1 MSASAATLTTATPA
15 ANRILRLAIGTA
27 LAMAVSQTFNWP
39 AAFIAPVL
47 ATVLLGLPIPAPSLA
62 GGIKFIVA
70 LVAGCGIG
78 FLILPA
84 LTYQPGA
91 GVLMIVLGLLGCF
104 YFQSR
109 GGSPLLG
116 TFALLGITI
125 VPAIGSES
133 IDLARALIPAL
144 ATGAVV
150 ALPCVWAAH
159 ALFPEAA
166 RPADPRPEKP
176 PAPTVSVAARNALR
190 STLVVM
196 PVMAWFILVSGTS
209 PYAAVLVKVAS
220 MGQQAS
226 ADQSRSAGRDL
237 LRSTLIGGAVAI
249 AGWWIMKIWPNLLLL
264 SLLTLLAGLL
274 IGPRVFRGAALAPNA
289 AVWSYGFTT
298 AIVVLAPTLVAGPE
312 GDAAGAKFFTRIV
325 MFLIATLYAVFA
337 VTVFDRWWPSQ
348 EETR

>member
-1 MSASAATLTTATPA
+1 MSTATATAAGATPA
-15 ANRILRLAIGTA
+15 ANRILRLAVGTA
-27 LAMAVSQTFNWP
+27 LAMAVSQAFNWP

-47 ATVLLGLPIPAPSLA
+47 ATVLLGLPIPAPSFS

-70 LVAGCGIG
+70 LIAGCAIG

-104 YFQSR
+104 YFQAR

-166 RPADPRPEKP
+166 QSAGPAREKP
-176 PAPTVSVAARNALR
+176 PAPPVSVAARNALR

-209 PYAAVLVKVAS
+209 SYAAVLVKVAS

-237 LRSTLIGGAVAI
+237 LLSTLIGGGMAMV
-249 AGWWIMKIWPNLLLL
+249 GWWIMKIWPNLLLYC
-264 SLLTLLAGLL
+264 LLTLLAGLL
-274 IGPRVFRGAALAPNA
+274 IGPKIFRGAALAPNA

-298 AIVVLAPTLVAGPE
+298 AIVVLAPALVAGPD
-312 GDAAGAKFFTRIV
+312 GDDAGAKFFTRIV
-325 MFLIATLYAVFA
+325 MFLIATLYAVIA
-337 VTVFDRWWPSQ
+337 VTVFDHWWPSRE
-348 EETR
+348 EET

>member
-1 MSASAATLTTATPA
+1 MSAATATLTAAAPA
-15 ANRILRLAIGTA
+15 ANRILRLAVGTA
-27 LAMAVSQTFNWP
+27 LAMAVSQAVNWP

-47 ATVLLGLPIPAPSLA
+47 ATVLLGLPIPAPSFS
-62 GGIKFIVA
+62 GGIKFV
-70 LVAGCGIG
+70 LVMVAGCAIG

-84 LTYQPGA
+84 LTYQAAA
-91 GVLMIVLGLLGCF
+91 GVLMIALGLFACF
-104 YFQSR
+104 YFQAR

-116 TFALLGITI
+116 TFALLGLTI
-125 VPAIGSES
+125 VPAVGSES
-133 IDLARALIPAL
+133 IDLALALVPAL

-159 ALFPEAA
+159 ALFPEAP
-166 RPADPRPEKP
+166 RPAGPRPEKP
-176 PAPTVSVAARNALR
+176 PPPPLAAARRNALR

-209 PYAAVLVKVAS
+209 AYAAVLVKVAS

-237 LRSTLIGGAVAI
+237 LLSTLIGGGMAI
-249 AGWWIMKIWPNLLLL
+249 AGWWIMKIWPNLLLYC
-264 SLLTLLAGLL
+264 LLMLLAGLL
-274 IGPRVFRGAALAPNA
+274 IGPKIFRGPALAPNA

-298 AIVVLAPTLVAGPE
+298 AIVVLAPALVAGPD
-312 GDAAGAKFFTRIV
+312 GDAAGAKFVTRIV